1 MNRNYLIRVLVKKF
15 NPFVGIPA
23 WQLETAVADA
33 VDAAMVDCNELDGF
47 IDQLHSRVVRFS
59 YRKADG
65 SVREAIGTLKP
76 SILDKLVTETKSG
89 RCKSSRSNQVTYYDL
104 DCEDWRCFN
113 PENFI
118 SMD

>member
-1 MNRNYLIRVLVKKF
+1 MNRNYLIRTLLKKLD
-15 NPFVGIPA
+15 PFVRMSA
-23 WQLETAVADA
+23 WQLEAAVTDA
-33 VDAAMVDCNELDGF
+33 VNEATIKCDELEAL
-47 IDQLHSRVVRFS
+47 IDRLHSQVVRFS

>member
-1 MNRNYLIRVLVKKF
+1 MNRNYLIRTLVKKF
-15 NPFVGIPA
+15 NPFVGMSA
-23 WQLETAVADA
+23 WQLEAAVTDA
-33 VDAAMVDCNELDGF
+33 VNEATAECDELEGL
-47 IDQLHSRVVRFS
+47 IDQLHSRIVRFS

-65 SVREAIGTLKP
+65 SIREAIGTLKP
-76 SILDKLVTETKSG
+76 SILDKLVAETKSG
-89 RCKSSRSNQVTYYDL
+89 RRKSSRSNQVTYYDL

>member
-1 MNRNYLIRVLVKKF
+1 MNRNYLIRSLVKKF
-15 NPFVGIPA
+15 NPFVGMA
-23 WQLETAVADA
+23 VWQLEAAVTDA
-33 VDAAMVDCNELDGF
+33 VNAAMVDCNKLEEL
-47 IDQLHSRVVRFS
+47 IDQLRSRVVRFS

-76 SILDKLVTETKSG
+76 SILDKLVCETKSG